1 MSRICA
7 VPPETYKN
15 NIQVSNFDLILPF
28 NQREKVS

>member
-1 MSRICA
+1 MPFLLKRK
-7 VPPETYKN
+7 KN